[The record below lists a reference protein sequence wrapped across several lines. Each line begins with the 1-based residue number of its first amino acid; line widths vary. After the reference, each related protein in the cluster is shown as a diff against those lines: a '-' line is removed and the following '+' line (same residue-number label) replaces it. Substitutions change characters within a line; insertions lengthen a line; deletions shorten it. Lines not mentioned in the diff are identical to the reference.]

1 MHCLLTAHHPLVYKE
16 QSPCQEKSVFLICKQ
31 LVEVLRPPIPSH
43 LPIAHLCIE
52 LSLVVYLMLD
62 HDLHHTSLLIVR
74 AVQKCIALALHCPHL
89 DIAFCSNSPLLRMPI
104 AGLVIDLVIVVDFS
118 LDDRHNAL
126 SLLSPFSGHLK
137 LGVSR
142 R

>member
-1 MHCLLTAHHPLVYKE
+1 M
-16 QSPCQEKSVFLICKQ
+16 
-31 LVEVLRPPIPSH
+31 RPPIPSH

-52 LSLVVYLMLD
+52 LSFVVYLMFD
-62 HDLHHTSLLIVR
+62 HDLHHASLMIVR

-89 DIAFCSNSPLLRMPI
+89 NITLCSDIPLLRVPV
-104 AGLVIDLVIVVDFS
+104 AGLFTDLVVVVDFS

-137 LGVSR
+137 LRVGR